1 MKRLILSAAAY
12 LDTETILNK
21 LPFISVDEIQNII
34 ARKSIEDG
42 RYQEEASEY
51 DIQQEGAATEEDE
64 EKSKGKVN
72 E

>member
-1 MKRLILSAAAY
+1 MVLSAAAY

-34 ARKSIEDG
+34 ARKDIENG
-42 RYQEEASEY
+42 RYQEETAYY
-51 DIQQEGAATEEDE
+51 DINNDTNEEDGT
-64 EKSKGKVN
+64 SKK